1 MKEEPK
7 RYSEI
12 REVVDNDPYVN
23 SIVKQGGTLEMCVVE
38 LANQKR
44 ELLRRI
50 IELEAIA
57 PKAYRHTDGSVIVWR
72 CPDELIPIIELSE
85 FPKIT

>member
-23 SIVKQGGTLEMCVVE
+23 SIVKKGGTLEMCVVF
-38 LANQKR
+38 LANQKN
-44 ELLRRI
+44 ELLRRV
-50 IELEAIA
+50 IELESIA
-57 PKAYRHTDGSVIVWR
+57 PKAYRQADGKVLVWR
-72 CPDELIPIIELSE
+72 CPDDLIPITELPEDS
-85 FPKIT
+85 PK